1 MLLYVS
7 ILSFVTRSIGC
18 TVIEM
23 LTAKPPFNDLETN
36 AAIFAIA
43 TKPVSYVLPPS
54 CSEHVSSF
62 LTKCL
67 TKYVKSVSYDL

>member
-1 MLLYVS
+1 MICC

-23 LTAKPPFNDLETN
+23 LTSKPPFNNLEPN

-54 CSEHVSSF
+54 CSEHVHSF
-62 LTKCL
+62 LKMCL
-67 TKYVKSVSYDL
+67 TKYVKSVSYKII